1 MIDIKV
7 SLNVLVPGAKMFSK
21 QLCFKNS
28 TIKNKKGKVIVVETP
43 VDGMTE
49 TFSTVIPYKDK
60 VTGKTVNNRVTL
72 HIPACKPARQ
82 VLHMSNAAYEDMLYG
97 GVPKGFR
104 CPGQNP
110 KKVWSDMSEQQRLE
124 WHLARIAGQLGGI
137 VESYHVAED

>member
-28 TIKNKKGKVIVVETP
+28 TIKNKKGKAIVVETP
-43 VDGMTE
+43 VEGMTE

-60 VTGKTVNNRVTL
+60 VTGKTVNNRVTF
-72 HIPACKPARQ
+72 HIPACRPARQ
-82 VLHMSNAAYEDMLYG
+82 VINMSSVAYDYMVSRE
-97 GVPKGFR
+97 VPDWFR

-110 KKVWSDMSEQQRLE
+110 KKVWQDMSEQQRLE
-124 WHLARIAGQLGGI
+124 LHLDRTAKALGGK
-137 VESYHVAED
+137 VESYYVAED